1 MKVFTKKWFHAAAIR
16 AIKTF
21 AQAMLATITVGQTF
35 ADVSWANAAS
45 VAGVAA
51 VISLLTSL
59 AGLPEVNENDDR

>member
-1 MKVFTKKWFHAAAIR
+1 MNVFTKKWFHAAAIR

-21 AQAMLATITVGQTF
+21 AQAMLATMTVGQTF
-35 ADVSWANAAS
+35 AEVSWANAAS

-59 AGLPEVNENDDR
+59 AGLPEVNDRHDD

>member
-1 MKVFTKKWFHAAAIR
+1 MNVFTKKWFHAAAIR

-35 ADVSWANAAS
+35 AEVSWVNAAS